1 MLSIVN
7 ELHEI
12 LGFAAV
18 IVAVGAGLLSRRP
31 AYRWAA
37 GVIILETLFWLSV
50 SGLLNAGDRL
60 VLGHAKAFAVTGLL
74 AWGVWRHESWGLIL
88 LLALQL
94 VAVFVHLALWFE
106 ASIPSSVNALVLNA
120 VGWLMMATLFA
131 GAAASSLRREPGLY
145 GTEQFEPRAGTERGG

>member
-1 MLSIVN
+1 MLRIVN

-18 IVAVGAGLLSRRP
+18 IVAVGAALLSRRP

-37 GVIILETLFWLSV
+37 GVVIIETLFWLAV
-50 SGLLNAGDRL
+50 SGLLNAGDLL
-60 VLGHAKAFAVTGLL
+60 VLGHLKAVVVTVLL
-74 AWGVWRHESWGLIL
+74 AWGVLRHESWGLIL

-106 ASIPSSVNALVLNA
+106 ASIASTVNALVLNA

-131 GAAASSLRREPGLY
+131 GAVTSWLRRDPFPDLAEPL
-145 GTEQFEPRAGTERGG
+145 EPRRGL